1 METKVFKISD
11 LVPGPI
17 RHDELPSELVDRIKI
32 FKEVLGDVEPSSL
45 AATLENFQ
53 RDMHP
58 EREVEIWE
66 RIARAYHDF
75 ITKRIITEPQARS
88 DVFGVLLTIANCGDD
103 FSHFRSLTA
112 EQIAELMESY

>member
-17 RHDELPSELVDRIKI
+17 RHDELPSDLVDRVKN

-45 AATLENFQ
+45 EGTIENFQ

-58 EREVEIWE
+58 EREVEVWE
-66 RIARAYHDF
+66 RIARAYKDY
-75 ITKRIITEPQARS
+75 ITKHAIVEFQSRS

>member
-11 LVPGPI
+11 LLPGPI
-17 RHDELPSELVDRIKI
+17 RHGELPPDLVTRIKA
-32 FKEVLGDVEPSSL
+32 FKQALGDVEPSSL
-45 AATLENFQ
+45 EATIENFR

-66 RIARAYHDF
+66 RIARSYQDF
-75 ITKRIITEPQARS
+75 TTKHAITEFQARS

-103 FSHFRSLTA
+103 FDHFGTLTA
-112 EQIAELMESY
+112 EQINELKTD

>member
-11 LVPGPI
+11 LHPGPI
-17 RHDELPSELVDRIKI
+17 RHEELAPDLIDRIKA
-32 FKEVLGDVEPSSL
+32 FKLVLGDVETSSL
-45 AATLENFQ
+45 EATIENFQ

-66 RIARAYHDF
+66 RIANVFQTFTTRHA
-75 ITKRIITEPQARS
+75 ITEFQTRS

-103 FSHFRSLTA
+103 FDHFGTLTA
-112 EQIAELMESY
+112 EQIAELKRS